1 MVEIVLGALVL
12 YGGVVGAM
20 FVFQRRI
27 IYVPDRKAKTPD
39 RSGLPEMAVVS
50 YRIGDGLTLSGWY
63 REPTVPDA
71 PVLVY
76 FQGNAGH
83 IAERASKVRPFL
95 DAGMGVLLA
104 GYRGYGG
111 NPGRPSEAGLYADGN
126 AALNFVEARGV
137 APDRIVLY
145 GESLGSGVA
154 VKLASDRP
162 VGAVVLEA
170 PFTSAVDV
178 GAAAYPWVP
187 VRLAM
192 RDRFDSVSRIGGV
205 AAPVLVMHGERDRTT
220 PVRLGRRLL
229 AAAAE
234 PKEGH
239 FFPLAGHT
247 DLHDHGA
254 VAVVLDF
261 LRTHG
266 LTDATTNASNAH
278 PPR

>member
-1 MVEIVLGALVL
+1 MVEIILGALML

-27 IYVPDRKAKTPD
+27 IYVPDRRALSPAGSD
-39 RSGLPEMAVVS
+39 APSMAVVTYGTS
-50 YRIGDGLTLSGWY
+50 DGQAVHGWY
-63 REPTVPDA
+63 QQAASPDR
-71 PVLVY
+71 PVLLF

-83 IAERASKVRPFL
+83 IADRASKVRPFI

-104 GYRGYGG
+104 GYRGYSG
-111 NPGRPSEAGLYADGN
+111 NPGRPTEAGLYADGR
-126 AALNFVEARGV
+126 AALDMLENLGIGA
-137 APDRIVLY
+137 DRIVLY

-154 VKLASDRP
+154 VKLASERP

-192 RDRFDSVSRIGGV
+192 RDRFDSVSRIGKI
-205 AAPVLVMHGERDRTT
+205 AAPVLVLHGERDRTT

-254 VAVVLDF
+254 VDAVFAF
-261 LRTHG
+261 LRKYELAGAVARTEG
-266 LTDATTNASNAH
+266 AR
-278 PPR
+278 PPC